1 MEKKM
6 TLSEY
11 EEAARTRIQYLIDKY
26 CYGSQQVFAD
36 RTGINKASV
45 SQYVNGKN
53 TPSSVTAEKIAKAFG
68 CAPEWVM
75 GFTTK
80 DSGNDLTEDEEM
92 LLENYRKLPPVEQA
106 SINNIIDKMAN
117 GSTAADLDRVI
128 ESKKDEPEVYRPD
141 LSQQVLVVSHDGKK
155 THYVSLDASAVVP
168 PTSAAPVPSKFHV
181 KYKPHTPMGVGPSKP
196 NLKKILTNKAAKR
209 KKEG

>member
-1 MEKKM
+1 MDKKM

-11 EEAARTRIQYLIDKY
+11 EEIARHRIQHLIDKY

-45 SQYVNGKN
+45 SQYVNGRN

-75 GFTTK
+75 GFSSRD
-80 DSGNDLTEDEEM
+80 DSNDLADDERI
-92 LLENYRKLPPVEQA
+92 LVANYRKLSPIEKE

-128 ESKKDEPEVYRPD
+128 ESKQDEPEVITLNPP
-141 LSQQVLVVSHDGKK
+141 QQVLVVSHDGKK

-168 PTSAAPVPSKFHV
+168 PISAAPVPSKFRV
-181 KYKPHTPMGVGPSKP
+181 KYRPHTPAGVGRP

>member
-1 MEKKM
+1 MDKKM

-11 EEAARTRIQYLIDKY
+11 EEIARHRIQHLIDKY

-75 GFTTK
+75 GFSSRD
-80 DSGNDLTEDEEM
+80 DSNDLADDERI
-92 LLENYRKLPPVEQA
+92 LVANYRKLSPIEKE

-128 ESKKDEPEVYRPD
+128 ESKQDEPEVITLNPPD
-141 LSQQVLVVSHDGKK
+141 KVMVISVDGKK
-155 THYVSLDASAVVP
+155 TSFVGIDAAKVVA
-168 PTSAAPVPSKFHV
+168 TAAAPAPSKFRV
-181 KYKPHTPMGVGPSKP
+181 KYRPHTPAGVGRP
-196 NLKKILTNKAAKR
+196 NLKKILSNKAAKR